1 MRLVERSSRAA
12 TSLAA
17 TLAAAW
23 SWAALAQSHDA
34 GPSSTSISSSSASQ
48 PQTLDEIVVTA
59 DFRDAK
65 VTDIPASVSVIDAAQ
80 LRATTI
86 EHFEEA
92 IREVPNLN
100 LSGEGSRARYFQLR
114 GVGELE
120 QYDGAPNPSL
130 GFIVDDIDF
139 SGLGSIGTLYDVDRV
154 EVLRG
159 PQGTRYGAN
168 ALGGLIYIRSAD
180 PTPELSADFK
190 ADGGSDDLR
199 ALGAAVG
206 GPLGDKAG
214 FRLSLHDFHE
224 DGFRHNVF
232 LGRNDTYGRDELGL
246 HGKVNW
252 KPSDRVSVD
261 FAGLYV
267 DVDNGYDAWA
277 IANGFN
283 TYSDKPGKDAQR
295 STAGSVR
302 VQAQLEKL
310 DIVSITGVADTHAT
324 FSFDADW
331 GNDAYWAPYT
341 YDYVT
346 SNVRD
351 RRTYSQEVR
360 VLSKPGAIAN
370 GRGDWLVGVYALDLD
385 ETNDHLDLGTYR
397 DPFCGAECDL
407 DLDAPVTSHYDAT
420 NVAVFGEVRLGL
432 SERLDFT
439 AGLRAEQRDAHY
451 DDSSA
456 VRFDPRD
463 GMTGGELA
471 LSWRLASGR
480 SAYVRVARGYKAG
493 GFNISLAGVDF
504 STIDNAV
511 ITPNE
516 LQFGP
521 EYLTS
526 VESGYRFT
534 SANGR
539 LSAEAD
545 VFYARRED
553 EQIKI
558 PLQLRLGDPSSFL
571 FVTTNAERATLSGV
585 EGNFDWR
592 ATERLDFSAAVGL
605 LDTKIEHFSL
615 FPELEGREQAHA
627 PPYTF
632 ALGAEYRVPS
642 GWFARVDLS
651 GMGAFFYDYGYDIKS
666 KPYTLTN
673 LKVGRDW
680 GRHWN
685 ASLWAR
691 NVFDTRY
698 FVRGFY
704 FGNQPP
710 DFENELYTRLGD
722 PRQYGFTLRY
732 RF

>member
-1 MRLVERSSRAA
+1 VRLFECPRLVAA
-12 TSLAA
+12 TA
-17 TLAAAW
+17 AAAW
-23 SWAALAQSHDA
+23 CAVAGAQPRA
-34 GPSSTSISSSSASQ
+34 TESSAPAVAQTQAQAQ
-48 PQTLDEIVVTA
+48 PLDEIVVTA

-65 VTDIPASVSVIDAAQ
+65 MADVPASVSVLDAEQ
-80 LRATTI
+80 LRATTV

-92 IREVPNLN
+92 IRAVPNLN

-214 FRLSLHDFHE
+214 FRVSLHDFHE
-224 DGFRHNVF
+224 DGFRRNVF
-232 LGRNDTYGRDELGL
+232 LDRNDTYGRDELGF
-246 HGKVNW
+246 HGKVDW

-261 FAGLYV
+261 FAALYV

-277 IANGFN
+277 IDNGFN

-302 VQAQLEKL
+302 VQAQLDKI
-310 DIVSITGVADTHAT
+310 DIVSITGIADTHAT

-341 YDYVT
+341 YDFVS

-360 VLSKPGAIAN
+360 VLSKPGSIAN
-370 GRGDWLVGVYALDLD
+370 GRGDWLVGVYALDLN
-385 ETNDHLDLGTYR
+385 ESNDHLDQGVYR
-397 DPFCGAECDL
+397 DPICGAACDL

-420 NVAVFGEVRLGL
+420 NVAVFGEVRLGFT
-432 SERLDFT
+432 ERVDFT
-439 AGLRAEQRDAHY
+439 VGLRAERRDARY
-451 DDSSA
+451 DDTSA

-463 GMTGGELA
+463 DMTGGELA
-471 LSWRLASGR
+471 LSWRLAAGR

-504 STIDNAV
+504 GTIDNAQ

-516 LQFGP
+516 IQFGP

-545 VFYARRED
+545 VFYAWRTD

-571 FVTTNAERATLSGV
+571 FVTANAERATLSGV
-585 EGNFDWR
+585 EGTLDWR
-592 ATERLDFSAAVGL
+592 ATERLNFSAAVGL
-605 LDTKIEHFSL
+605 LDTKIDRFSL
-615 FPELEGREQAHA
+615 FPELEGRTQAHA

-632 ALGAEYRVPS
+632 SLGAEYRMPT
-642 GWFARVDLS
+642 GWFARVDAS

-666 KPYTLTN
+666 KPYTLTSI
-673 LKVGRDW
+673 KVGRDW
-680 GRHWN
+680 EHWS
-685 ASLWAR
+685 ASLWGR

-704 FGNQPP
+704 FGNEPP
-710 DFENELYTRLGD
+710 DFPNKLYTRLGD

>member
-1 MRLVERSSRAA
+1 VKLFERSW
-12 TSLAA
+12 
-17 TLAAAW
+17 LAAAVL
-23 SWAALAQSHDA
+23 AALASAAASAQSRDA
-34 GPSSTSISSSSASQ
+34 GSTASSSQA
-48 PQTLDEIVVTA
+48 PAIDEIVVTA

-65 VTDIPASVSVIDAAQ
+65 VAELPSSVSVIDAAQ
-80 LRATTI
+80 LRATTV

-180 PTPELSADFK
+180 PTPTLSADLK
-190 ADGGSDDLR
+190 ADGGSDGLR

-214 FRLSLHDFHE
+214 FRVSLHDFHE

-232 LGRNDTYGRDELGL
+232 LNRDDTYGRDELGF

-252 KPSDRVSVD
+252 KPTDRVSVD

-277 IANGFN
+277 IDNGFN

-295 STAGSVR
+295 STAGSIR
-302 VQAQLEKL
+302 VQAQLDKL

-331 GNDAYWAPYT
+331 GNDASWAPYT
-341 YDYVT
+341 YDFVS

-351 RRTYSQEVR
+351 RRTYNQEVR

-370 GRGDWLVGVYALDLD
+370 GRGDWLVGVYALDLE
-385 ETNDHLDLGTYR
+385 ETNDHLDQGTYR

-407 DLDAPVTSHYDAT
+407 DLDAPVASHYDAT

-432 SERLDFT
+432 TQRLDLT
-439 AGLRAEQRDAHY
+439 AGLRAERRDARY

-463 GMTGGELA
+463 DMTGGELA
-471 LSWRLASGR
+471 LSWRLAAGR

-504 STIDNAV
+504 STIDNAQ

-516 LQFGP
+516 IQFGP
-521 EYLTS
+521 EYLDS
-526 VESGYRFT
+526 VETGYRFT
-534 SANGR
+534 SASGR

-545 VFYARRED
+545 VFYAWRTD

-571 FVTTNAERATLSGV
+571 FVTANAERATLSGV
-585 EGNFDWR
+585 EGTVDWR

-605 LDTKIEHFSL
+605 LDTKIERFSL

-627 PPYTF
+627 PQYTF
-632 ALGAEYRVPS
+632 SLGAEYRTTS
-642 GWFARVDLS
+642 GWFGRVDVS

-680 GRHWN
+680 QHWS
-685 ASLWAR
+685 AALWAR

-704 FGNQPP
+704 FGNEPP
-710 DFENELYTRLGD
+710 DFPNKLYTRLGD

>member
-1 MRLVERSSRAA
+1 VRFVERSSRAA

-34 GPSSTSISSSSASQ
+34 GQSSTSISSSSASQ

-65 VTDIPASVSVIDAAQ
+65 VADVPASVSVIDAEQ

-214 FRLSLHDFHE
+214 FRVSLNDFHE

-232 LGRNDTYGRDELGL
+232 LDRNDTYGRDELGF

-252 KPSDRVSVD
+252 KPGDRVSVD
-261 FAGLYV
+261 FAALYV

-277 IANGFN
+277 IDNGFN

-302 VQAQLEKL
+302 VQAQLDKI
-310 DIVSITGVADTHAT
+310 DIVSITGVADTHAR

-341 YDYVT
+341 YDYVS

-351 RRTYSQEVR
+351 RRTYNEEVR

-370 GRGDWLVGVYALDLD
+370 GRGDWLVGVYALSLD
-385 ETNDHLDLGTYR
+385 ETNDHLDQGTYR
-397 DPFCGAECDL
+397 DPFCGPECDL

-420 NVAVFGEVRLGL
+420 NFAVFGEVRLGL
-432 SERLDFT
+432 TQRLDFT
-439 AGLRAEQRDAHY
+439 AGLRAERRDAHY
-451 DDSSA
+451 DDTSA

-463 GMTGGELA
+463 DMTGGELA
-471 LSWRLASGR
+471 LSWRLAAGR

-504 STIDNAV
+504 STIDNAQ

-516 LQFGP
+516 IQFGP

-545 VFYARRED
+545 VFYAWRED
-553 EQIKI
+553 EQLKI

-585 EGNFDWR
+585 EGNLDWR

-605 LDTKIEHFSL
+605 LDTKIERFSL

-632 ALGAEYRVPS
+632 SLGAEYRVPS
-642 GWFARVDLS
+642 GWSARVDLS

-666 KPYTLTN
+666 KAYTLTN

-680 GRHWN
+680 QHWS

-691 NVFDTRY
+691 NAFDTRY

-704 FGNQPP
+704 FGNEPP
-710 DFENELYTRLGD
+710 DFPNKLYTRLGD

>member
-1 MRLVERSSRAA
+1 LESGAA
-12 TSLAA
+12 S
-17 TLAAAW
+17 
-23 SWAALAQSHDA
+23 AQSRDA
-34 GPSSTSISSSSASQ
+34 SATTSAAQ
-48 PQTLDEIVVTA
+48 ATDLDEIVVTA

-65 VTDIPASVSVIDAAQ
+65 ITELPSSVSVIDAAQ
-80 LRATTI
+80 LRATTV

-92 IREVPNLN
+92 VREVPNLN

-168 ALGGLIYIRSAD
+168 ALGGLIYVRSGD
-180 PTPELSADFK
+180 PTPELSADVT

-199 ALGAAVG
+199 AIGAAVG

-214 FRLSLHDFHE
+214 FRVSLHDFKE

-232 LGRNDTYGRDELGL
+232 LNRDDTYGRDELGF
-246 HGKVNW
+246 HGKVDW

-261 FAGLYV
+261 FAALYV

-277 IANGFN
+277 IDNGFN

-295 STAGSVR
+295 STAGSIR
-302 VQAQLEKL
+302 VQAQLDKI
-310 DIVSITGVADTHAT
+310 DIVSITGVADTHAL

-331 GNDAYWAPYT
+331 GNDPYWAPYT
-341 YDYVT
+341 YDFIS

-351 RRTYSQEVR
+351 RRTYNQEVR

-370 GRGDWLVGVYALDLD
+370 GRGDWLVGVYALNLD
-385 ETNDHLDLGTYR
+385 ETNDHLDEGTYR
-397 DPFCGAECDL
+397 DPFCGAPCDI
-407 DLDAPVTSHYDAT
+407 DLYAPVTSHYDAT
-420 NVAVFGEVRLGL
+420 NVAVFGQVRLGL

-439 AGLRAEQRDAHY
+439 AGLRVERRDAHY
-451 DDSSA
+451 DDTSD

-463 GMTGGELA
+463 DMTGGELA
-471 LSWRLASGR
+471 LSWRLAAGR

-504 STIDNAV
+504 STIDNTQ

-516 LQFGP
+516 IQFGP

-539 LSAEAD
+539 LSADAD
-545 VFYARRED
+545 VFYAWRTD
-553 EQIKI
+553 EQIKV

-571 FVTTNAERATLSGV
+571 FVTANAERATLSGV
-585 EGNFDWR
+585 EGTLDWR
-592 ATERLDFSAAVGL
+592 ATERLDFSAAIGL
-605 LDTKIEHFSL
+605 LDTKIDRFSL

-632 ALGAEYRVPS
+632 SLGTEYRVPS

-666 KPYTLTN
+666 KAYALTN

-680 GRHWN
+680 GRWG
-685 ASLWAR
+685 ASFWGR

-704 FGNQPP
+704 FGNEPP
-710 DFENELYTRLGD
+710 DFPNKLYTRLGD

>member
-1 MRLVERSSRAA
+1 MRFFERIGSV
-12 TSLAA
+12 
-17 TLAAAW
+17 AAALVVL
-23 SWAALAQSHDA
+23 SARTAGAQPANLD
-34 GPSSTSISSSSASQ
+34 SSAASA
-48 PQTLDEIVVTA
+48 PPPLDEIVVTA
-59 DFRDAK
+59 DFRNAK
-65 VTDIPASVSVIDAAQ
+65 VTDVPASVSVIDAAQ
-80 LRATTI
+80 LRATTV

-214 FRLSLHDFHE
+214 FRVSLHDFHE

-232 LGRNDTYGRDELGL
+232 LDRNDTYGRDELGF

-277 IANGFN
+277 IDNGFN

-302 VQAQLEKL
+302 VQAQLDKI
-310 DIVSITGVADTHAT
+310 DIVSITGIADTHAT

-341 YDYVT
+341 YDFVS

-351 RRTYSQEVR
+351 RRTYNEEVR

-370 GRGDWLVGVYALDLD
+370 GRGDWLVGVYALNLD
-385 ETNDHLDLGTYR
+385 ETNDHLDQGTYR
-397 DPFCGAECDL
+397 DPFCGPECDL

-420 NVAVFGEVRLGL
+420 NVAVFGEVRLG
-432 SERLDFT
+432 S
-439 AGLRAEQRDAHY
+439 
-451 DDSSA
+451 DSA
-456 VRFDPRD
+456 PRFH
-463 GMTGGELA
+463 GGA
-471 LSWRLASGR
+471 
-480 SAYVRVARGYKAG
+480 
-493 GFNISLAGVDF
+493 
-504 STIDNAV
+504 
-511 ITPNE
+511 
-516 LQFGP
+516 
-521 EYLTS
+521 
-526 VESGYRFT
+526 
-534 SANGR
+534 
-539 LSAEAD
+539 
-545 VFYARRED
+545 ARRAARRA
-553 EQIKI
+553 
-558 PLQLRLGDPSSFL
+558 LRRLRRQCASI
-571 FVTTNAERATLSGV
+571 RAT
-585 EGNFDWR
+585 
-592 ATERLDFSAAVGL
+592 T
-605 LDTKIEHFSL
+605 
-615 FPELEGREQAHA
+615 
-627 PPYTF
+627 
-632 ALGAEYRVPS
+632 
-642 GWFARVDLS
+642 
-651 GMGAFFYDYGYDIKS
+651 
-666 KPYTLTN
+666 
-673 LKVGRDW
+673 
-680 GRHWN
+680 
-685 ASLWAR
+685 
-691 NVFDTRY
+691 
-698 FVRGFY
+698 
-704 FGNQPP
+704 
-710 DFENELYTRLGD
+710 
-722 PRQYGFTLRY
+722 
-732 RF
+732 

>member
-1 MRLVERSSRAA
+1 VTLFDRSW
-12 TSLAA
+12 
-17 TLAAAW
+17 LAAAAL
-23 SWAALAQSHDA
+23 AALGSGVASAQPRDTSPTA
-34 GPSSTSISSSSASQ
+34 SSP
-48 PQTLDEIVVTA
+48 PQVPDLDEIVVTA

-65 VTDIPASVSVIDAAQ
+65 ITELPTSVSVIDAEQ
-80 LRATTI
+80 LRATTV

-130 GFIVDDIDF
+130 GFIIDDIDF

-180 PTPELSADFK
+180 PTPQLSADFE
-190 ADGGSDDLR
+190 ATGGSDDTR
-199 ALGAAVG
+199 AVGAAVG

-214 FRLSLHDFHE
+214 FRVSLHDFKE

-232 LGRNDTYGRDELGL
+232 LNRDDTYGRDELGF

-252 KPSDRVSVD
+252 KPTDRVSVD
-261 FAGLYV
+261 FAALYI

-277 IANGFN
+277 IDNGFN

-295 STAGSVR
+295 STAGSIR
-302 VQAQLEKL
+302 VQAQLDKV
-310 DIVSITGVADTHAT
+310 DIVSITGIADTHAIL
-324 FSFDADW
+324 SFDADW

-341 YDYVT
+341 YDFI
-346 SNVRD
+346 SNNVRD
-351 RRTYSQEVR
+351 RRTYNQEVR

-370 GRGDWLVGVYALDLD
+370 GRGDWLVGVYALNLS
-385 ETNDHLDLGTYR
+385 ENNDHLDQGTYR
-397 DPFCGAECDL
+397 DPICGPECDI
-407 DLDAPVTSHYDAT
+407 DLDSPVTSRYDST
-420 NVAVFGEVRLGL
+420 NVAVFGQVRFALGT
-432 SERLDFT
+432 RLELT
-439 AGLRAEQRDAHY
+439 AGLRAERRDASY
-451 DDSSA
+451 DDSSDIH
-456 VRFDPRD
+456 FNPRD
-463 GMTGGELA
+463 DMDGGELA
-471 LSWRLASGR
+471 FSWRLAAGR
-480 SAYVRVARGYKAG
+480 SVYLRFARGYKAG
-493 GFNISLAGVDF
+493 GFNVSLAGVDF

-511 ITPNE
+511 VTPQE
-516 LQFGP
+516 IQYGP

-526 VESGYRFT
+526 AESGYRFA
-534 SANGR
+534 SADGR
-539 LSAEAD
+539 LSAD
-545 VFYARRED
+545 VGVFYALRED

-571 FVTTNAERATLSGV
+571 FVTANAERAMLSGL
-585 EGNFDWR
+585 EGTFDWR
-592 ATERLDFSAAVGL
+592 ATERLNFSAAVGL
-605 LDTKIEHFSL
+605 LDTKIERFSL

-632 ALGAEYRVPS
+632 SLGAEYRVPS
-642 GWFARVDLS
+642 GWFGRVDVS

-680 GRHWN
+680 QHWS
-685 ASLWAR
+685 ASLWTR

-704 FGNQPP
+704 FGNEPP
-710 DFENELYTRLGD
+710 DFPNKLYTRLGD

>member
-1 MRLVERSSRAA
+1 VTFFERSW
-12 TSLAA
+12 
-17 TLAAAW
+17 LAAA
-23 SWAALAQSHDA
+23 ALAVAGSGTASAQSRDA
-34 GPSSTSISSSSASQ
+34 GASTPA
-48 PQTLDEIVVTA
+48 PQAADLDEIVVTA

-65 VTDIPASVSVIDAAQ
+65 ITELPASVSVIDAAQ
-80 LRATTI
+80 LRATTV

-180 PTPELSADFK
+180 PTPELSADFT

-206 GPLGDKAG
+206 GPLSDKAG
-214 FRLSLHDFHE
+214 FRVSLHDFHE
-224 DGFRHNVF
+224 DGFRHNAY
-232 LGRNDTYGRDELGL
+232 LNRDDTYGRDELGF
-246 HGKVNW
+246 HGKVSW
-252 KPSDRVSVD
+252 KPTDRVSVD
-261 FAGLYV
+261 FAALYV

-277 IANGFN
+277 IDNGFN

-295 STAGSVR
+295 STAGSIR
-302 VQAQLEKL
+302 VQAQLDKV

-341 YDYVT
+341 YAYVS

-351 RRTYSQEVR
+351 RRTYNQEVR

-385 ETNDHLDLGTYR
+385 ETNDHLDQGTYR

-407 DLDAPVTSHYDAT
+407 DLDAPVTSRYSAT
-420 NVAVFGEVRLGL
+420 NVAAFGEVRFGL
-432 SERLDFT
+432 TERLDFT
-439 AGLRAEQRDAHY
+439 AGLRAERRDAHY
-451 DDSSA
+451 DDSSD

-463 GMTGGELA
+463 DMTGGELA
-471 LSWRLASGR
+471 LSWRLAAGR
-480 SAYVRVARGYKAG
+480 SAYVRIARGYKAG

-504 STIDNAV
+504 GTIDNAQ
-511 ITPNE
+511 ITPSE
-516 LQFGP
+516 IQFGP
-521 EYLTS
+521 EYLES

-545 VFYARRED
+545 VFYARRTD
-553 EQIKI
+553 EQIKV
-558 PLQLRLGDPSSFL
+558 PMQLRLGDPSSFI
-571 FVTTNAERATLSGV
+571 FVTANAERATLSGV
-585 EGNFDWR
+585 EGTLDWR
-592 ATERLDFSAAVGL
+592 ASQRLDFSAAVGL
-605 LDTKIEHFSL
+605 LDTKIERFSL

-632 ALGAEYRVPS
+632 SLGAEYRVPS
-642 GWFARVDLS
+642 GWFARVDLG

-666 KPYTLTN
+666 KAYALTN

-680 GRHWN
+680 GRWG
-685 ASLWAR
+685 ASFWGR

-704 FGNQPP
+704 FGNEPP
-710 DFENELYTRLGD
+710 DFPNKLYTRLGD